1 MPMNDDDSH
10 QSRAEYVAAKLELAI
25 LRGELAA
32 GERIVEAVWAE
43 RLHVSKTPLREALRV
58 LDRKGVVITHAY
70 RGTVVRS
77 IDQTA
82 ARHLFEVRL
91 LNEPEAIV
99 RAIPFHD
106 EASLRLCE
114 EALVEAHN
122 SGAGQSGLADRS
134 IANRRFHTLL
144 YRPCENAHLRRILD
158 EIQDQVAMIS
168 VAGWRRHAT
177 WVDEECEHA
186 AILDAVKRK
195 DAETARDLIT
205 KHISGFFA
213 RLDN

>member
-1 MPMNDDDSH
+1 MPMNDGDTH
-10 QSRAEYVAAKLELAI
+10 QSRAEYVAEKLELAI
-25 LRGELAA
+25 LRGELPA

-58 LDRKGVVITHAY
+58 LDRKGVVSSHAY
-70 RGTVVRS
+70 KGTVVRS

-91 LNEPEAIV
+91 LNEPEAVV

-106 EASLRLCE
+106 VASLNSCE
-114 EALVEAHN
+114 EALATARN
-122 SGAGQSGLADRS
+122 SGAGQGQLADRS

-144 YRPCENAHLRRILD
+144 YQPCENAHLRRILD
-158 EIQDQVAMIS
+158 EIQDQVAMVS

-177 WVDEECEHA
+177 WVEEESEHD

-195 DAETARDLIT
+195 DAEAARDLIT
-205 KHISGFFA
+205 KHISGFFS
-213 RLDN
+213 RLDD

>member
-1 MPMNDDDSH
+1 MNDDETH
-10 QSRAEYVAAKLELAI
+10 RSRAEYVADWLELAI

-32 GERIVEAVWAE
+32 GERIVESVWAE

-58 LDRKGVVITHAY
+58 LDSKGVVTSHAY
-70 RGTVVRS
+70 KGTVVRS

-82 ARHLFEVRL
+82 ARHVFEVRL
-91 LNEPEAIV
+91 LNEPEAVV

-106 EASLRLCE
+106 AASLGLCE
-114 EALVEAHN
+114 EALAAARD
-122 SGAGQSGLADRS
+122 SGDGQSGLADRS

-177 WVDEECEHA
+177 WVDEECEHD
-186 AILDAVKRK
+186 AILDAVRRK
-195 DAETARDLIT
+195 DTELARDLIT
-205 KHISGFFA
+205 KHISGFFS
-213 RLDN
+213 RLDS